1 MFSIN
6 MEWGATAKEAE
17 QSNFFKE
24 VPKIF
29 KSFKWMYMFIIPC
42 IGGMVYLG
50 CFAPRGWEITG
61 STATVPLAVILASHA
76 ILPVS
81 FSPSMIFASLERILI
96 SEQQFA
102 LNPALMIFNY

>member
-29 KSFKWMYMFIIPC
+29 KNFKWMYLFILPC
-42 IGGMVYLG
+42 IGGMIYLG
-50 CFAPRGWEITG
+50 CFAPKGWEIKG
-61 STATVPLAVILASHA
+61 ATATVPLAVMLVSHV

-81 FSPSMIFASLERILI
+81 PPPRFNFHEHFTDRFFSSRSTQL
-96 SEQQFA
+96 
-102 LNPALMIFNY
+102 